1 MEESQVSRALQ
12 NIRDEVIEFEKEGI
26 LRGTLS
32 AADQGSLFKH
42 FYSKKRQA
50 DILISVQQG

>member
-1 MEESQVSRALQ
+1 VEESQVARALQ

-32 AADQGSLFKH
+32 AADQGCFCLTFFIH
-42 FYSKKRQA
+42 FFTLLRT
-50 DILISVQQG
+50 

>member
-1 MEESQVSRALQ
+1 VEESQVARALQ

-32 AADQGSLFKH
+32 AADQGCFCLT
-42 FYSKKRQA
+42 FYPFLY
-50 DILISVQQG
+50 IT